1 MTREGSRKSWS
12 SARLVARALARVFAK
27 SISVGLVTVTFGLAS
42 AAPAA
47 AEPVKGQATL
57 TKGGDYA
64 RLVVKLH
71 RQVDAEVR
79 TSGMIVVVKFVRP
92 IDVPVDKLW
101 EGAPDFV
108 SSARVDPDGSATPPG
123 AGAQGHTERHGG
135 GRAPVHR
142 PVARYLERPAAI
154 VAAGRH
160 QGTGRARE
168 GGRAAAAAVR
178 SGTRHQETPADPRAR
193 VHAADVYALRVRA
206 ARWRRRLD
214 HPQQGTADAELRFR
228 PDVRP
233 CRREGRHRAEHLR
246 HHPEGRRREHGRRVR
261 AARRCRRAFLPRG
274 AELRGRHRLRREAGE
289 PAEA

>member
-1 MTREGSRKSWS
+1 MTREGSRESWS

-27 SISVGLVTVTFGLAS
+27 SISSSGRRRIRACLRCARRRGAGQGPGDADERGRLCAPRRQT
-42 AAPAA
+42 APAGRRGSA
-47 AEPVKGQATL
+47 NLRHDCRHQ
-57 TKGGDYA
+57 
-64 RLVVKLH
+64 
-71 RQVDAEVR
+71 
-79 TSGMIVVVKFVRP
+79 VRP
-92 IDVPVDKLW
+92 
-101 EGAPDFV
+101 PDRRPGRQAVGGRSRFRQLRPRR
-108 SSARVDPDGSATPPG
+108 SRRQRNPPG
-123 AGAQGHTERHGG
+123 AGTQGHTERHGG